1 MTVFPTEP
9 TNSNVASKHEELEG
23 LYASVTKAIY
33 EGLGAYERNT
43 TAASS
48 TLLGTLM
55 LLKSACTNNPCYIDR
70 LITSFM
76 RALQRMTREHLGPAA
91 GQPVTIAA
99 TVAAE
104 GGLSNCELLILSLD
118 LVKNRVG
125 VMGVEMRK
133 AFIGSILVGL
143 LEKSAESKVVRAI
156 VRMLDEWMKTKTPI
170 AINQGPSLRE
180 KSILLVKMMQC
191 LEKRFPDDVEL
202 NISFLEL
209 INFVYREESL
219 KGSELVSK
227 LEPAFLA
234 GLRCPQPA
242 TRAKFFQ
249 VLDTN
254 MRRRLHDRL
263 LYIVCSQNW
272 EAILAHYW
280 IKQCLEMI
288 LVTSIVGNPIQ
299 TAPATALLPSVTA
312 VIASADPNER
322 ETFTVVTNIKEEPE
336 ELLDV
341 YAHVKEDDIDM
352 DLSNVPTDPMTLS
365 GTNKAG
371 LATLVNRQMKFLD
384 GAREVTTANFLE
396 AVTQLAHMDT
406 PLAESLWLELFP
418 RIWKVL
424 GERQQQALSVE
435 LVPFLCSGAH
445 VIQKDCH
452 PSAINTFTEALSLCV
467 PSIRIKPCLLKYLG
481 KSHNLWHRMALM
493 LEQLAL
499 DGANAGAY
507 QKVSHIFNCYPISCK
522 LQFSSL
528 RIYHMTHTAYTY
540 NSDTMSTNSYV
551 YLLFAVNLLFFQ
563 RLS

>member
-1 MTVFPTEP
+1 MSVFPTEP

-23 LYASVTKAIY
+23 LYAAVTKAIY

-43 TAASS
+43 TAPS
-48 TLLGTLM
+48 TSLLGTLM
-55 LLKSACTNNPCYIDR
+55 LLKAACTNNPCYIDR

-76 RALQRMTREHLGPAA
+76 RALQRMTREHLIPITNDR
-91 GQPVTIAA
+91 QTNV
-99 TVAAE
+99 
-104 GGLSNCELLILSLD
+104 SNNARESGFSSCELLILSLD

-143 LEKSAESKVVRAI
+143 LEKSSESKVVRSI

-202 NISFLEL
+202 NIAFLEL
-209 INFVYREESL
+209 INFIYCEESL

-234 GLRCPQPA
+234 GLRCPQPS

-249 VLDTN
+249 VLDSS

-263 LYIVCSQNW
+263 LYVVCSQNW
-272 EAILAHYW
+272 EAISAHYW
-280 IKQCLEMI
+280 IKQCLELI
-288 LVTSIVGNPIQ
+288 LVTSVPGTSIH
-299 TAPATALLPSVTA
+299 TAPASALLPSVTS
-312 VIASADPNER
+312 VIATADASER
-322 ETFTVVTNIKEEPE
+322 ETFSVIGNIKEEPE

-341 YAHVKEDDIDM
+341 FAHVKEDDIDM
-352 DLSNVPTDPMTLS
+352 DLSNAPNDPLTPSDM
-365 GTNKAG
+365 NKTG
-371 LATLVNRQMKFLD
+371 LATLVNRQIKFLES
-384 GAREVTTANFLE
+384 GKEVTSSQFLE
-396 AVTQLAHMDT
+396 AVAQLAHMDT
-406 PLAESLWLELFP
+406 SLAEVLWLDLFP

-445 VIQKDCH
+445 VIQKDCQ
-452 PSAINTFTEALSLCV
+452 PSAINTFAEALSLCN
-467 PSIRIKPCLLKYLG
+467 PPIRIKPCLLKYMG
-481 KSHNLWHRMALM
+481 KSHNLWHRMTLM
-493 LEQLAL
+493 LEQLAF
-499 DGANAGAY
+499 DTANPAAHT
-507 QKVSHIFNCYPISCK
+507 KVRQFIVSRECILCFNC
-522 LQFSSL
+522 SL
-528 RIYHMTHTAYTY
+528 
-540 NSDTMSTNSYV
+540 S
-551 YLLFAVNLLFFQ
+551 
-563 RLS
+563 RLSKKMLAPSTI

>member
-43 TAASS
+43 TASS
-48 TLLGTLM
+48 MTLLGTLM
-55 LLKSACTNNPCYIDR
+55 LLKAACTNNPCYIDR

-76 RALQRMTREHLGPAA
+76 RALQRMTREHLLPAVN
-91 GQPVTIAA
+91 GQP
-99 TVAAE
+99 
-104 GGLSNCELLILSLD
+104 SNGVSESGFSSCDLLILSLD

-143 LEKSAESKVVRAI
+143 LEKSCESKVVRAI

-191 LEKRFPDDVEL
+191 LEKRFPEDIEL

-209 INFVYREESL
+209 INFVYCEESL

-242 TRAKFFQ
+242 TRAKFFE
-249 VLDTN
+249 VLDLS

-280 IKQCLEMI
+280 IKQCLELI
-288 LVTSIVGNPIQ
+288 LVTSVPGTPIQ
-299 TAPATALLPSVTA
+299 TVPATALLPSVTS
-312 VIASADPNER
+312 VVASADATER
-322 ETFTVVTNIKEEPE
+322 ETFTVGNIKEEPE

-341 YAHVKEDDIDM
+341 FAMNVKEDDIDM
-352 DLSNVPTDPMTLS
+352 DLSNVPNDPLTS
-365 GTNKAG
+365 TGTNKTG
-371 LATLVNRQMKFLD
+371 LATLINRQMKFLEC
-384 GAREVTTANFLE
+384 GREMTSAQFLE
-396 AVTQLAHMDT
+396 AVAQLAHMDT
-406 PLAESLWLELFP
+406 SLAENLWLELFP

-445 VIQKDCH
+445 VIQKDCQ
-452 PSAINTFTEALSLCV
+452 PSAINTFAEALSLCN
-467 PSIRIKPCLLKYLG
+467 PPIRIKPCLLKYLG
-481 KSHNLWHRMALM
+481 KSHNLWHRMTLM
-493 LEQLAL
+493 LEQLAF
-499 DGANAGAY
+499 DSAANASHT
-507 QKVSHIFNCYPISCK
+507 KVRKTDIGPYFK
-522 LQFSSL
+522 LCF
-528 RIYHMTHTAYTY
+528 
-540 NSDTMSTNSYV
+540 
-551 YLLFAVNLLFFQ
+551 
-563 RLS
+563 

>member
-1 MTVFPTEP
+1 MTTFPTEP

-43 TAASS
+43 TATSQ

-55 LLKSACTNNPCYIDR
+55 LLKAACTNNPCYIDR

-76 RALQRMTREHLGPAA
+76 RALQRMTREHLVPNVAAGAA
-91 GQPVTIAA
+91 GQTAA
-99 TVAAE
+99 GPTEV
-104 GGLSNCELLILSLD
+104 GFSSCELLILSLD

-143 LEKSAESKVVRAI
+143 LEKSTESKVVRAI
-156 VRMLDEWMKTKTPI
+156 VRMLDEWMKTKTAI

-209 INFVYREESL
+209 INYVYCEEPL
-219 KGSELVSK
+219 KGTELASK

-234 GLRCPQPA
+234 GLRCPQPV
-242 TRAKFFQ
+242 TRAKFFE
-249 VLDTN
+249 VLDTS
-254 MRRRLHDRL
+254 MKRRLHDRL

-280 IKQCLEMI
+280 IKQCLELI
-288 LVTSIVGNPIQ
+288 LVTSVSGNPIHTTP
-299 TAPATALLPSVTA
+299 TAALLPSVTS
-312 VIASADPNER
+312 VIASADAADR
-322 ETFTVVTNIKEEPE
+322 ETFTVASNIKEEPE

-341 YAHVKEDDIDM
+341 FAQVKEDDIDM
-352 DLSNVPTDPMTLS
+352 DLSNVPADPMTPS
-365 GTNKAG
+365 GMNKTG
-371 LATLVNRQMKFLD
+371 LATLVNRQMKFLET
-384 GAREVTTANFLE
+384 GREVTTSQFLE
-396 AVTQLAHMDT
+396 AVAQLAHMDT
-406 PLAESLWLELFP
+406 SLAESLWLDLFP

-445 VIQKDCH
+445 VIQKDCQ
-452 PSAINTFTEALSLCV
+452 PSAINSFAEALSLCT
-467 PSIRIKPCLLKYLG
+467 PAIRIKPCLLKYLG
-481 KSHNLWHRMALM
+481 KSHNLWHRMSLM
-493 LEQLAL
+493 LEQLAF
-499 DGANAGAY
+499 DNPNSAHN
-507 QKVSHIFNCYPISCK
+507 KVNIS
-522 LQFSSL
+522 
-528 RIYHMTHTAYTY
+528 
-540 NSDTMSTNSYV
+540 N
-551 YLLFAVNLLFFQ
+551 
-563 RLS
+563 

>member
-1 MTVFPTEP
+1 MTIFPTEP

-43 TAASS
+43 TASS
-48 TLLGTLM
+48 MTLLGTLM
-55 LLKSACTNNPCYIDR
+55 LLKAACTNNPCYIDR

-76 RALQRMTREHLGPAA
+76 RALQRMTREHLIPASA
-91 GQPVTIAA
+91 PPVGAIPDTGF
-99 TVAAE
+99 TT
-104 GGLSNCELLILSLD
+104 CDLLILSLD

-133 AFIGSILVGL
+133 AFIGAILVGL
-143 LEKSAESKVVRAI
+143 LEKSPESKVVRSI

-209 INFVYREESL
+209 IHYVYCEESL
-219 KGSELVSK
+219 KNSELVSK

-242 TRAKFFQ
+242 TRAKFFE
-249 VLDTN
+249 VLDTS

-280 IKQCLEMI
+280 IKQCLELI
-288 LVTSIVGNPIQ
+288 LVTSVNGTPIQ
-299 TAPATALLPSVTA
+299 TAPGTALLPSVTS
-312 VIASADPNER
+312 VIASADAAER
-322 ETFTVVTNIKEEPE
+322 ETFTVAGNIKEEPE
-336 ELLDV
+336 EVLDV
-341 YAHVKEDDIDM
+341 FAHVKEDDIDM
-352 DLSNVPTDPMTLS
+352 DLSNVPADHLTPT
-365 GTNKAG
+365 GINKTG
-371 LATLVNRQMKFLD
+371 LATLVNRQIKFLES
-384 GAREVTTANFLE
+384 GREVTCSRFLE
-396 AVTQLAHMDT
+396 AVAQLAHMDT

-445 VIQKDCH
+445 VIQKDCQ
-452 PSAINTFTEALSLCV
+452 PSAINTFAEALSSCN
-467 PSIRIKPCLLKYLG
+467 PPIRIKPCLLKYLG
-481 KSHNLWHRMALM
+481 KSHNLWHRMTLM
-493 LEQLAL
+493 LEQLAF
-499 DGANAGAY
+499 DNASPASHT
-507 QKVSHIFNCYPISCK
+507 KVRTCLPFNF
-522 LQFSSL
+522 FS
-528 RIYHMTHTAYTY
+528 
-540 NSDTMSTNSYV
+540 
-551 YLLFAVNLLFFQ
+551 
-563 RLS
+563 

>member
-1 MTVFPTEP
+1 MSIFPTEP

-33 EGLGAYERNT
+33 EGLGAYERNA
-43 TAASS
+43 TASSS

-55 LLKSACTNNPCYIDR
+55 LLKAACTNNPCYIDR

-76 RALQRMTREHLGPAA
+76 RALQRMTREHLVPPTGGSSTA
-91 GQPVTIAA
+91 AA
-99 TVAAE
+99 TVTEA
-104 GGLSNCELLILSLD
+104 GFSNCDLLILSLD

-143 LEKSAESKVVRAI
+143 LEKSTESKVARAI
-156 VRMLDEWMKTKTPI
+156 VRMLDEWMRTKTPI

-191 LEKRFPDDVEL
+191 LEKRFPDDAEL
-202 NISFLEL
+202 SIAFLEL

-227 LEPAFLA
+227 LEPAFLS
-234 GLRCPQPA
+234 GLRCPQPS
-242 TRAKFFQ
+242 TRAKFFE
-249 VLDTN
+249 VLDTS

-272 EAILAHYW
+272 EAILTHYW

-288 LVTSIVGNPIQ
+288 LVTSVSGTPIQ
-299 TAPATALLPSVTA
+299 TAPVSALLPSVTS
-312 VIASADPNER
+312 VIASADANER
-322 ETFTVVTNIKEEPE
+322 ETFTVVTSIKEEPE

-341 YAHVKEDDIDM
+341 YSHVKEDDIDM
-352 DLSNVPTDPMTLS
+352 DLSNVPSDPMTATS
-365 GTNKAG
+365 TNNKAG
-371 LATLVNRQMKFLD
+371 LATLINRQVKFLES
-384 GAREVTTANFLE
+384 GREVTCSSFLE
-396 AVTQLAHMDT
+396 AVAQLAHMDT
-406 PLAESLWLELFP
+406 PLAESLWLDLFP

-435 LVPFLCSGAH
+435 MVPFLCSGAH

-452 PSAINTFTEALSLCV
+452 PSAINTFAEAQSLCT
-467 PSIRIKPCLLKYLG
+467 PPIRIKPCLLKYLG
-481 KSHNLWHRMALM
+481 KSHNLWHRMTLT
-493 LEQLAL
+493 LEQLAYE
-499 DGANAGAY
+499 GSNSPSNH
-507 QKVSHIFNCYPISCK
+507 KV
-522 LQFSSL
+522 
-528 RIYHMTHTAYTY
+528 RI
-540 NSDTMSTNSYV
+540 
-551 YLLFAVNLLFFQ
+551 
-563 RLS
+563 